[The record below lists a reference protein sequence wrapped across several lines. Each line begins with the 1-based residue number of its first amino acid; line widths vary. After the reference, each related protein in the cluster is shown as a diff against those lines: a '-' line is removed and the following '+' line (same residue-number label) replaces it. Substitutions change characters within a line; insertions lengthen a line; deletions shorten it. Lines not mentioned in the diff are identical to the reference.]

1 MTANPADQE
10 GAAADPLA
18 ALLAATATGDRA
30 AFRSLYDMAAPGL
43 LGIAIR
49 ILRSREPA
57 EEALQEAF
65 LAIWQRAGQF
75 SPAKGAAYPWLAML
89 VRHRA
94 IDKLRAGKRH
104 VSSGSIDDVVDMD
117 PERLASP
124 WAPQPFARPDGDG
137 RDLRIC
143 LSRLNENSRR
153 AIALAFYEGLTHE
166 ELAERMGAP
175 LGTVKTW
182 VRRGLQALKECLES

>member
-1 MTANPADQE
+1 MAADPADRDEAQ
-10 GAAADPLA
+10 GDPLA
-18 ALLAATATGDRA
+18 ALLEATAAGDRA
-30 AFRSLYDMAAPGL
+30 AFRSLYDRVAPSL
-43 LGIAIR
+43 LGVALR
-49 ILRSREPA
+49 ILRSREAA
-57 EEALQEAF
+57 EEALQESF

-75 SPAKGAAYPWLAML
+75 SSAKGAAYPWLAML

-94 IDKLRAGKRH
+94 IDKARAGRRH
-104 VSSGSIDDVVDMD
+104 VSSGSIDDFVDVD

-124 WAPQPFARPDGDG
+124 WAPQPFARADGEG
-137 RDLRIC
+137 RDLRVC

-166 ELAERMGAP
+166 ELAERLGAP

-182 VRRGLQALKECLES
+182 VRRGLQALKECLEP